1 MIKKASY
8 LLTLLTY
15 LLIYF
20 AYTHLFHLFSFTQ
33 VLQSLVH
40 CSDLSNPTK
49 ALKLYRQ
56 WNNRIMQE
64 FFRQGDLEREQG
76 LDISPMCDRQTA
88 TVERTQVTW
97 TSLMK
102 ERGTLFIWFQI
113 LI

>member
-1 MIKKASY
+1 MTSHHLIESHLKLHLHTY
-8 LLTLLTY
+8 LFCILTY
-15 LLIYF
+15 F
-20 AYTHLFHLFSFTQ
+20 TNLFSCTQ

-88 TVERTQVTW
+88 TVERTQVT
-97 TSLMK
+97 
-102 ERGTLFIWFQI
+102 
-113 LI
+113 